1 MLEQHHAWKQS
12 NKSHPGLAIIGG
24 DGSREYLMLDLRSDP
39 APVLLA
45 DISSTGWDDAIRQAD
60 EVGEFIGRIEDGTF
74 AFDFGD

>member
-1 MLEQHHAWKQS
+1 
-12 NKSHPGLAIIGG
+12 
-24 DGSREYLMLDLRSDP
+24 MLDLRSDP